1 MAETKGEVSAPLACK
16 FVQTGPPDEDGIFY
30 CGYCNRPKEGETA
43 DYGTNDPLPWL
54 SSCGCV
60 SADGTTSAVR
70 GWKRCTASCLI
81 PQLPGLAPALLGHH
95 LPGTRAAKWRCTHN
109 RSSDKHTHQLNV

>member
-60 SADGTTSAVR
+60 SA
-70 GWKRCTASCLI
+70 
-81 PQLPGLAPALLGHH
+81 
-95 LPGTRAAKWRCTHN
+95 AA
-109 RSSDKHTHQLNV
+109 